1 MRRVNCIPNAKPS
14 IKWAEVEA
22 HFHERSSSNSSTSID
37 LPIEPLLST
46 ANDPPV
52 LIDQPASRGSIAL
65 TERRQSPRA
74 TRLKRCR
81 SGSNLIRIDVF
92 FSTSRLQDSI
102 MLAQSKV
109 ASTSSNISAIA
120 GFRLNHCQWGVFTGV
135 SFKREVAFID
145 RGIDDL
151 ETLLAGIRPD
161 VEAILLSD
169 DEPAVRQMARAV
181 KGRSGLEAIH
191 IVAHGQPGEIAF
203 SAGLLSLDTMDRV
216 ERDLAHLGSAITQ
229 GGELRLWSC
238 AVAQGE
244 YGAAFI
250 DAIAAATA
258 AKVVASA
265 QRVGAAV
272 RGGSW
277 ALSSLDGSTLAPPP
291 ITTTGLRAYAGVL
304 DTNNTTIS
312 GNNSTNTL
320 TVTGSNDRVSDGNGT
335 NSVTVTGNNNTVSD
349 GNGTN
354 TVTVSGNNNT
364 VSDGNGTNT
373 ITVSGNNNTVS
384 DGNGSNTIIVSGS
397 NATISDG
404 NGGNL
409 IYAANT
415 TGTNSISDG
424 NGSNVIVGG
433 NGTDTINAGN
443 GSNII
448 YGGAGN
454 DTINVGNGSDVIMA
468 GAGSDTVTSGNGND
482 LFIYA
487 LSDHYT
493 VTGSGA
499 TATLHSI
506 ANDVDTY
513 VAGGGTDTLRI
524 VVTADEYAVI
534 QSQLTAYA
542 TWLSTHKGSSASYS
556 FNFAAAGGLSVN
568 GFEALQVQVV
578 NTGTVNLA
586 LNATSSSG
594 SLNSL
599 NLFSNTVGT
608 SSTNFT
614 DTFKIVGLAAGN
626 SGSGATTLDPSLTV
640 AQYLDGTATLPTSYT
655 VTGADGTLTV
665 NANGTYSYTVTSHVS
680 LTDTFT
686 LTTLDQNGFVT
697 TTTLTFGV
705 PNHAPVLSGVTA
717 TDPTTVAELT
727 DASAQNLAPIHGTLT
742 VTDLDA
748 GNTLTASV
756 VGSPSVTVSGGGT
769 APAAVVTALT
779 SGALSLG
786 SVVADG
792 GTKTIAWTYDAA
804 TANLDFLKAGQ
815 TLTVDYTVKVND
827 GFADSGTQHI
837 IITITGTNDQTVLTS
852 VNTGLVSTA
861 VGESTG
867 DSSTQDIAPI
877 AGSLAFSDKDVG
889 DSLTASAGAPT
900 IALNGGALPA
910 GVDATALK
918 SALDHLSFG
927 AGVTSN
933 GGGTQNISWT
943 WDPTAANLDFLKA
956 GDQLTVTYAIK
967 VGDSTTQNLTFTI
980 TGTNDQTTLTS
991 VNSTAVS
998 TTIAESTGD
1007 SSAQDVAPIAG
1018 SLAFS
1023 DKDIGDSLTASAV
1036 SPTVLINGNALSSEL
1051 SASAASALK
1060 AALDHLSFGAGVT
1073 SNGGGTQNISWTWDP
1088 TAANLDFL
1096 KAGDQLTVTYAV
1108 KVGDSATQDL
1118 TFTITGS
1125 NDNATITASAAE
1137 DTSVTE
1143 AGGLANASAGDPS
1156 ASGQLTVHDVD
1167 TGEDHFATPASL
1179 AGTYG
1184 TFTFNPTT
1192 GAWTYTL
1199 DQGLADH
1206 LTDGQHVTDTLTVSS
1221 FDGTAS
1227 QDIVVN
1233 ITGSND
1239 NATITAS
1246 AAEDTSVTEAGGLA
1260 NASAGDPSASGQL
1273 TVHDVDTG
1281 EDHFA
1286 TPASLAGTY
1295 GTFTFNPTT
1304 GAWTYT
1310 LDQGLADHLTDGQ
1323 HVTDTLTVS
1332 SFDGTASQDIV
1343 VNITGSND
1351 NATITASA
1359 AEDTSVT
1366 EAGGLANAS
1375 AGDPSA
1381 SGQLTVHDVDTGE
1394 DHFATPASLAGTYGT
1409 FTFNPTT
1416 GAWTYTLDQGLADHL
1431 TDGQHVT
1438 DTLTVSSFDGTASQ
1452 DIVVNITGSN
1462 DAPVV
1467 NANGGSLSY
1476 TENQAATAIDTALL
1490 VSDVDSTNLTG
1501 ATISITTNFTAGQ
1514 DVLGFTS
1521 QNGITGSYNAST
1533 GVLTLSGAATV
1544 AQYQAALES
1553 VTYFNSSDN
1562 PSGATRTISYQVDD
1576 GSASNH
1582 ASNVANTTITVTP
1595 VDDAPVVSNVT
1606 ISANSISF
1614 VASDVDNPTLS
1625 LATPFAAA
1633 FGNPTITGGS
1643 TTTLTPTAQTTAV
1656 SGILQVTDGV
1666 LSASVTG
1673 LFLGTSGDD
1682 GFTAGGSDTAI
1693 YGLDGNDVLRGG
1705 VGADWIFGG
1714 NGNDTIIGGSNDHLL
1729 DGGAGTDTLQEDQ
1742 NFTSAS
1748 DAQIVNIEKVL
1759 LTNPVTINLSN
1770 QTEGF
1775 TITGSTGADSI
1786 TAGSGNDT
1794 IVGAQN
1800 DTLLDGGAG
1809 TDTLQVGANFTSTSD
1824 SQIVNIENVTLT
1836 SAATLNLANQ
1846 SEGFTITGSTGAD
1859 TIIGGSG
1866 ADTLTGGAGNDTLT
1880 GGAGADTFN
1889 VDAGTDTIT
1898 DLGAGGTDIL
1908 VVSSGATANATAAAA
1923 WTASAA
1929 TSNAGTA
1936 SITASGFNIN
1946 VSAATGANGWTVTN
1960 AGNATA
1966 VTLTGS
1972 AQADTIIGGSGA
1984 DTLTGGGGND
1994 TLTGGSGADTFNVD
2008 AGTDTITDLGAGGTD
2023 ILVVSSGATAN
2034 ATAAAAWTASAA
2046 TSNAGTASITASGF
2060 NINVSAATGANG
2072 WTLTNA
2078 GNATGVTLI
2087 GSGQADT
2094 IIGGS
2099 GADTLTGGAGNDTL
2113 TGGAGADT
2121 FNVNSGTDIITD
2133 LGAGGTDILVV
2144 SSGATAN
2151 ATAAAAWTA
2160 TSASSNG
2167 GANAGSATVNAGGF
2181 NLNVSA
2187 ATAGIFGWTLTN
2199 AGNSTGVTLT
2209 GSAGADLL
2217 TGGTGNDTLIGG
2229 VGNDVLTGGAGN
2241 DTMTGGANIDSFVVD
2256 AGTDTITDLGAGG
2269 SDSLQVS
2276 SGATANATAA
2286 ANWTAAATINQGTA
2300 VVTASGFNIDVSGAL
2315 GTNGW
2320 NLTNAGNA
2328 TGVIL
2333 TGSNFADT
2341 ISGGSG
2347 SDTLSGG
2354 SGADTLT
2361 GGAGNDTLTGGAG
2374 ADTFNV
2380 DAGTDTI
2387 TDLGAGGTDILV
2399 VSSGATANATAAAAW
2414 TASAA
2419 TSNAGTAS
2427 ITASGFNINVSAA
2440 TGANGWTVTN
2450 AGNATAVTLTG
2461 SAQADTIIGGSGAD
2475 TLTGG
2480 GGNDTLTGGSGA
2492 DTFNVDAGT
2501 DTITDLGAGGTDIL
2515 VVSSGA
2521 TANATAAAAWTAS
2534 AATSNAGTA
2543 SITASGFNI
2552 NVSAATGANGWT
2564 LTNAGNAT
2572 GVTLIG
2578 SGQADTIIGGSGAD
2592 TLTGGAGN
2600 DTLTGGAGADTL
2612 DGGSGQDTF
2621 RYASANDSSAGSLDI
2636 INNFTTGTGATH
2648 DFLSFA
2654 SALGLTT
2661 FQTSDAGNGNFTIAA
2676 KNVVFHVSGG
2686 NTFVYANTDTSSHKV
2701 NDNDSHVIVV
2711 ELAGTTGLVTQDV
2724 VLSGFPAGVVG
2735 SPMNLGLTTTINPN
2749 GLASVT
2755 ITDVPT
2761 TISLNGGT
2769 QLDASTWTLQDVD
2782 LASVAVTSQAVG
2794 AELLHVTVNWT
2805 DPTGAAVT
2813 QFIASNLETF
2823 NPGSPIFAWSGDD
2836 TLTGSSGHD
2845 TFVFSQPI
2853 GNDVVHNFEVSSD
2866 VIDLISY
2873 GWQSFSDVQ
2882 AHTADDA
2889 NGNAV
2894 VTLADGQTITLD
2906 GVHTADLTAA
2916 NFEFDVTP
2924 TVENPGA
2931 MTIGDGAML
2940 PLSGVIHNT
2949 GEIDLQ
2955 ASGDDTLLQLIQ
2967 TGITLNGGGH
2977 VVLSDDDHNV
2987 IAGTVSNVTLDNVD
3001 NVISGAGQIGQGSLT
3016 LSNEG
3021 IIDATG
3027 SHALVIDTGTN
3038 VIANAGTLEAT
3049 GTGGLVLASAVA
3061 NSGLIWANGGT
3072 VTAEGEVTGI
3082 GNALISGAGTI
3093 EFGSASAA
3101 GVTFDTTAAGHLILD
3116 DAFHFSGTV
3125 SGLDGNDDIDIKGI
3139 SFGAGTTLS
3148 FTENQA
3154 GTGGTLTVSDGVHT
3168 ANIVLL
3174 GQYDPTGFAEKA
3186 DATNGT
3192 VITYDPHHIA

>member
-1 MRRVNCIPNAKPS
+1 
-14 IKWAEVEA
+14 
-22 HFHERSSSNSSTSID
+22 
-37 LPIEPLLST
+37 
-46 ANDPPV
+46 
-52 LIDQPASRGSIAL
+52 
-65 TERRQSPRA
+65 
-74 TRLKRCR
+74 
-81 SGSNLIRIDVF
+81 
-92 FSTSRLQDSI
+92 

-216 ERDLAHLGSAITQ
+216 ARDLAHLGSAITQ

-1462 DAPVV
+1462 DNATITASAAEDTSVTEAGGLANASAGDPSASGQLTVHDVDTGEDHFATPASLAGTYGTFTFNPTTGAWTYTLDQGLADHLTDGQHVTDTLTVSSFDGTASQDIVVNITGSNDNATITASAAEDTSVTEAGGLANASAGDPSASGQLTVHDVDTGEDHFATPASLAGTYGTFTFNPTTGAWTYTLDQGLADHLTDGQHVTDTLTVSSFDGTASQDIVVNITGSNDNATITASAAEDTSVTEAGGLANASAGDPSASGQLTVHDVDTGEDHFATPASLAGTYGTFTFNPTTGAWTYTLDQGLADHLTDGQHVTDTLTVSSFDGTASQDIVVNITGSNDNATITASAAEDTSVTEAGGLANASAGDPSASGQLTVHDVDTGEDHFATPASLAGTYGTFTFNPTTGAWTYTLDQGLADHLTDGQHVTDTLTVSSFDGTASQDIVVNITGSNDAPVV

-2121 FNVNSGTDIITD
+2121 
-2133 LGAGGTDILVV
+2133 
-2144 SSGATAN
+2144 
-2151 ATAAAAWTA
+2151 
-2160 TSASSNG
+2160 
-2167 GANAGSATVNAGGF
+2167 
-2181 NLNVSA
+2181 
-2187 ATAGIFGWTLTN
+2187 
-2199 AGNSTGVTLT
+2199 
-2209 GSAGADLL
+2209 
-2217 TGGTGNDTLIGG
+2217 
-2229 VGNDVLTGGAGN
+2229 
-2241 DTMTGGANIDSFVVD
+2241 
-2256 AGTDTITDLGAGG
+2256 
-2269 SDSLQVS
+2269 
-2276 SGATANATAA
+2276 
-2286 ANWTAAATINQGTA
+2286 
-2300 VVTASGFNIDVSGAL
+2300 
-2315 GTNGW
+2315 
-2320 NLTNAGNA
+2320 
-2328 TGVIL
+2328 
-2333 TGSNFADT
+2333 
-2341 ISGGSG
+2341 
-2347 SDTLSGG
+2347 
-2354 SGADTLT
+2354 
-2361 GGAGNDTLTGGAG
+2361 
-2374 ADTFNV
+2374 
-2380 DAGTDTI
+2380 
-2387 TDLGAGGTDILV
+2387 
-2399 VSSGATANATAAAAW
+2399 
-2414 TASAA
+2414 
-2419 TSNAGTAS
+2419 
-2427 ITASGFNINVSAA
+2427 
-2440 TGANGWTVTN
+2440 
-2450 AGNATAVTLTG
+2450 
-2461 SAQADTIIGGSGAD
+2461 
-2475 TLTGG
+2475 
-2480 GGNDTLTGGSGA
+2480 
-2492 DTFNVDAGT
+2492 
-2501 DTITDLGAGGTDIL
+2501 
-2515 VVSSGA
+2515 
-2521 TANATAAAAWTAS
+2521 
-2534 AATSNAGTA
+2534 
-2543 SITASGFNI
+2543 
-2552 NVSAATGANGWT
+2552 
-2564 LTNAGNAT
+2564 
-2572 GVTLIG
+2572 
-2578 SGQADTIIGGSGAD
+2578 
-2592 TLTGGAGN
+2592 
-2600 DTLTGGAGADTL
+2600 L

-2977 VVLSDDDHNV
+2977 VVLSDDDHNI
-2987 IAGTVSNVTLDNVD
+2987 IAGTMSNVTLDNVD
-3001 NVISGAGQIGQGSLT
+3001 NVISGAGQIGQGSRT

-3021 IIDATG
+3021 TIDATG
-3027 SHALVIDTGTN
+3027 THALVIDTGAN

-3049 GTGGLVLASAVA
+3049 GTGGLVLDSAVA

-3072 VTAEGEVTGI
+3072 VTAEGEVTGS

-3093 EFGSASAA
+3093 EFGAASAA

-3148 FTENQA
+3148 YTENQA
-3154 GTGGTLTVSDGVHT
+3154 GTGGTLTVSDGAHT